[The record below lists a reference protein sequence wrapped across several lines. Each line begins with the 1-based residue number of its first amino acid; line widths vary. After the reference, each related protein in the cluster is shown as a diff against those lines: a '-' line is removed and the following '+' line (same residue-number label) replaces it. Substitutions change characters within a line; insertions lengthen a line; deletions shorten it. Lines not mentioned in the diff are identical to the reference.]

1 MKRIL
6 EFVLLFIL
14 LSCNSISQS
23 NGVILKK
30 ELPKSLKEIS
40 GICYQNNAIWAI
52 SDKPHPNFFRL
63 DPQGNVV
70 QEVHI
75 QNATVTDVEA
85 ITADGPDLY
94 IGDVGDNNGS
104 RASRT
109 IYKVAI
115 NKIGKEAVTD
125 VTSSKIKFT
134 FSDEGVVEGKKENDF
149 DCEAIVPFK
158 DSLYLITKRRTD
170 DQSELYV
177 IPKTPGTY
185 VARLISKL
193 DTKGLIT
200 DAAMNPSKN
209 ELALA
214 GYEKGHEHPFVILIK
229 NFKGNDLF
237 SGEVE
242 RIELTNN
249 NKEFQMEG
257 ITFKTSDV
265 LYLSC
270 EETKNNPAT
279 IYSTRTSMLNS
290 VFSKKSSK

>member
-1 MKRIL
+1 MKKAFECL
-6 EFVLLFIL
+6 MVFIL
-14 LSCNSISQS
+14 LSCHTNSQT
-23 NGVILKK
+23 NGLLLKK
-30 ELPKSLKEIS
+30 ELPKALKEVS
-40 GICYQNNAIWAI
+40 GICYQNNNIWAI

-63 DPQGNVV
+63 DANGNVL
-70 QEVHI
+70 QEI
-75 QNATVTDVEA
+75 ELKNATVTDVEA
-85 ITADGPDLY
+85 ITSDGSYLF

-104 RASRT
+104 RPSRS

-115 NKIGKEAVTD
+115 NKIDKEPQSNV
-125 VTSSKIKFT
+125 VGEKISFT
-134 FSDEGVVEGKKENDF
+134 FSDEGVGAGKKSNDF
-149 DCEAIVPFK
+149 DCEAIVPFN

-177 IPKTPGTY
+177 IPKTPGTH

-200 DAAMNPSKN
+200 DAAINPQKN
-209 ELALA
+209 QLALA

-237 SGEVE
+237 SGSIE
-242 RIELTNN
+242 RIELSEN
-249 NKEFQMEG
+249 NKEWQMEG
-257 ITFKTSDV
+257 ITFKSNDV

-279 IYSTRTSMLNS
+279 IYSTKTSMLNS
-290 VFSKKSSK
+290 VFSKK

>member
-1 MKRIL
+1 MKRPL
-6 EFVLLFIL
+6 EFLFLLIFI
-14 LSCNSISQS
+14 SCHSISQPKDLLL
-23 NGVILKK
+23 NKQ
-30 ELPKSLKEIS
+30 LPKALKEVS
-40 GICYQNNAIWAI
+40 GICYQNNNIWAI

-63 DPQGNVV
+63 DARGNVV
-70 QEVHI
+70 QKI
-75 QNATVTDVEA
+75 KLQNTTVTDVEA
-85 ITADGPDLY
+85 ITADGSYLF

-115 NKIGKEAVTD
+115 NKIGKEPQTEVAGEE
-125 VTSSKIKFT
+125 IHFT
-134 FSDEGVVEGKKENDF
+134 FSGEGVASGKKGTDF
-149 DCEAIVPFK
+149 DCEAIVPFN

-177 IPKTPGTY
+177 IPKTSGTY

-200 DAAMNPSKN
+200 DAAMNPLKN

-214 GYEKGHEHPFVILIK
+214 GYEKGHERPFVLLIK

-237 SGEVE
+237 SGTIE
-242 RIELTNN
+242 RIELSETNR
-249 NKEFQMEG
+249 EFQMEG
-257 ITFKTSDV
+257 ITFKSNDV

-279 IYSTRTSMLNS
+279 IYSTKTSTLNS
-290 VFSKKSSK
+290 VFSKK